1 MREQDLAYKIKRYLD
16 MGTGKVDRATAEK
29 LFRARQAALA
39 RQKIAS
45 GGLRLAGVGNFPLD
59 FALPGLRFGLV
70 VVALT
75 LAALGASVWHEF
87 EKAAEYEEIDSAL
100 LADDLPINAY
110 LDRGFQAWLEQHSSQ
125 L

>member
-1 MREQDLAYKIKRYLD
+1 MKEQDLAYKITRYLD
-16 MGTGKVDRATAEK
+16 MGAGKVDRATAEK
-29 LFRARQAALA
+29 LFQARQAALA

-45 GGLRLAGVGNFPLD
+45 GGLRLAGAGHFS
-59 FALPGLRFGLV
+59 FHFSLPGLRLGLA
-70 VVALT
+70 VAALA
-75 LAALGASVWHEF
+75 LAALGVSVWHDF

>member
-1 MREQDLAYKIKRYLD
+1 MREQDLAYKITHYLD
-16 MGTGKVDRATAEK
+16 TSAGKVDRATAEK
-29 LFRARQAALA
+29 LFQARQAALA

-45 GGLRLAGVGNFPLD
+45 GGLRLAGAGHFSFHFSP
-59 FALPGLRFGLV
+59 PGLRLGLV
-70 VVALT
+70 VVALA
-75 LAALGASVWHEF
+75 LAALGVSVWHEF